1 MTSLNFTRY
10 KKLENVVTF
19 QNKND
24 EVYKIIKFTPRH
36 INYSIASFPKSAE
49 FKAHNFLNHLYN

>member
-1 MTSLNFTRY
+1 MSQGT

-24 EVYKIIKFTPRH
+24 EAYKIIKFTPRH

-49 FKAHNFLNHLYN
+49 FKAHNFWNLLYN